1 MEYLKV
7 NGTEYPAHFC
17 GKQIDRDWDGRAHL
31 AAAYAK
37 KAAQSYKKLLATA
50 RALDAA
56 NDAGTAQ
63 AVAQEMVTAYVGVF
77 NQIER
82 RSSVIE
88 TVERD
93 EIYVALEQV
102 LTQVPLPDVA
112 ALYALFDR
120 LRDF

>member
-1 MEYLKV
+1 M
-7 NGTEYPAHFC
+7 G
-17 GKQIDRDWDGRAHL
+17 
-31 AAAYAK
+31 
-37 KAAQSYKKLLATA
+37 
-50 RALDAA
+50 DAE
-56 NDAGTAQ
+56 TVQ

-102 LTQVPLPDVA
+102 LAQVPLTDVA

>member
-1 MEYLKV
+1 M
-7 NGTEYPAHFC
+7 AH
-17 GKQIDRDWDGRAHL
+17 
-31 AAAYAK
+31 
-37 KAAQSYKKLLATA
+37 
-50 RALDAA
+50 
-56 NDAGTAQ
+56 
-63 AVAQEMVTAYVGVF
+63 EMVTAYVAVF

-82 RSSVIE
+82 RSSIIE

-102 LTQVPLPDVA
+102 LAQAQLPEVA